1 MSILA
6 SDLRTVSHEAYTYLY
21 PLVTMEVTRRQLANI
36 PPGTREGFGPPNQFH
51 HLRTFPD
58 ADFRAVVRPNF
69 DTLYSLA
76 WLDLTRGPVI
86 VEVPDSDDRYY
97 MMPMLDMW
105 TDVFANP
112 GKRTTGTGAQTFVV
126 TAPGYT
132 GDLPAGATPIA
143 APTPHVWVIGRTQTN
158 GPADYAAVNAFQDG
172 LRITELAG
180 PSTFVIDESVD
191 TTTEPLRLVDDLS
204 AVDFFALAGQVLATL
219 QSPEL
224 SQAVLRYQNAAL
236 RAELAN
242 QEVARREQLARLG
255 ESNRPLEEAQEDEA
269 TARADLDSAR
279 AQLRLAKSQRDRVR
293 GLKQDGI
300 TSGQQ
305 LEEAEATLATSQ
317 ARVREAEQH
326 LVIAR
331 RRTGRESKLGSDQTR
346 LRQAVAE
353 AVTEQATARAELEAA
368 ADQLSVL
375 GATPGQG
382 ARLGLP
388 ALHDGL
394 VLERPAVLGQAVQ
407 AGSDLFTLQD
417 TGRLL
422 ARVDLSEE
430 QLPDVRPGLRVHV
443 RAKAFP
449 QRTFSGRISFVSSQL
464 DPKTRTARAFATV
477 DNQAGNLK
485 ADMFVTVELEL
496 GATRQAVLIPET
508 ALVRTDEGQAVYVAI
523 DPKTFQRQA
532 VEIGGLEGGWREIKE
547 GLKAGQKVVSRGS
560 FSLQSEEQ
568 KDSLGEEEGE

>member
-1 MSILA
+1 M
-6 SDLRTVSHEAYTYLY
+6 
-21 PLVTMEVTRRQLANI
+21 
-36 PPGTREGFGPPNQFH
+36 
-51 HLRTFPD
+51 
-58 ADFRAVVRPNF
+58 
-69 DTLYSLA
+69 
-76 WLDLTRGPVI
+76 
-86 VEVPDSDDRYY
+86 
-97 MMPMLDMW
+97 
-105 TDVFANP
+105 
-112 GKRTTGTGAQTFVV
+112 KRTLCCLAFGLACLLSGCSPGPQPSPSPATETTEVRESEETTEEKGPSEEAKPIELESDQQEKAGIVV
-126 TAPGYT
+126 TASKWGT
-132 GDLPAGATPIA
+132 MRETL
-143 APTPHVWVIGRTQTN
+143 
-158 GPADYAAVNAFQDG
+158 
-172 LRITELAG
+172 
-180 PSTFVIDESVD
+180 
-191 TTTEPLRLVDDLS
+191 TTTGALEYDPDLRSEVTSPLSGRVLELHASVGQR
-204 AVDFFALAGQVLATL
+204 VQAGQVLATL